1 VENPAVNDGD
11 GKRFKWPRSKILEMS
26 PCRRMFRYVFQVCI
40 VGKVFKPNRLKVLA
54 LNKTLNEYSRL
65 VQWYIGFNSKS
76 KSFLHE
82 NCYVKVKELFDLN
95 TALIQTA
102 GDKAVEILK
111 RFERNRKEESVLRL
125 KRISTRFD
133 GRCYE
138 FSKRTN
144 VLTPYWLT
152 LSLNKRERISLPIVF
167 GERQEPRASR
177 PMGRLMEVLRSGGGI
192 NSFTSLV

>member
-1 VENPAVNDGD
+1 LQKDV
-11 GKRFKWPRSKILEMS
+11 
-26 PCRRMFRYVFQVCI
+26 QVCI
-40 VGKVFKPNRLKVLA
+40 VGKVFKPNKSKVLA
-54 LNKTLNEYSRL
+54 LNRTLSQHFKLVKRYLSYNSTSRT
-65 VQWYIGFNSKS
+65 
-76 KSFLHE
+76 FLHE
-82 NCYVKVKELFDLN
+82 KCYEKAKELFDLN

-102 GDKAVEILK
+102 RDKAVEILK

-167 GERQEPRASR
+167 GEKQRIEEALRGEWQFTTVEMVKRDGEWYAYFVLKKAVEVPDEPETLIAIDRGEHNL
-177 PMGRLMEVLRSGGGI
+177 PLR
-192 NSFTSLV
+192 